1 MGCPIPST
9 VATLRSR
16 YRSGISSGIRVPAV
30 TSANKS
36 GRMWRI
42 VATKLKL
49 TAKRVSGVEVLC
61 CVLWCGVVFCGV
73 VWCGGIFK
81 KQLVP
86 FLSSIPPA
94 RYNDERYSLCT
105 CQFLF
110 QFIASLDFLPRHDH
124 VVGFGVMMKLL
135 CRLTYRLGYICME

>member
-1 MGCPIPST
+1 
-9 VATLRSR
+9 VVLRCC
-16 YRSGISSGIRVPAV
+16 VV
-30 TSANKS
+30 FC
-36 GRMWRI
+36 
-42 VATKLKL
+42 
-49 TAKRVSGVEVLC
+49 GVVLC

-94 RYNDERYSLCT
+94 RYNYESYSLCT

-124 VVGFGVMMKLL
+124 IVGFCVMMKLL
-135 CRLTYRLGYICME
+135 CSIYMSVRVHRYEIEKV